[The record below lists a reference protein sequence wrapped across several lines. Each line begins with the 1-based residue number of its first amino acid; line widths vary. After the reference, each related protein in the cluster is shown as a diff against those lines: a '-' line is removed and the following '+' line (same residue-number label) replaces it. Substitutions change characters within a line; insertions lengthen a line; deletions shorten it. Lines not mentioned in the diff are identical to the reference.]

1 MNIVKLL
8 CITLSVSLGL
18 SSLIVPLAHAQQG
31 VFDINPPVIELDE
44 SNEGIAGETQV
55 FTAQVT
61 DDRALR
67 DVKLYY
73 RFTGQEAYIDLFMTR
88 LGDTDFFSSNVN
100 TNVNETRGIEYYIQ
114 ARDEG
119 GNRVIKG
126 FAFDPFVRTL
136 VPPGAEPEP
145 ETTDPA
151 ADPTTDTGQPTEPD
165 STVLSSNTDTAE
177 PAQQR
182 SGGISKWW
190 YVVIGVLVAGAA
202 VAAAGGDDGGSNNGQ
217 TTPINVTVDGT

>member
-8 CITLSVSLGL
+8 CVTLSASLGL
-18 SSLIVPLAHAQQG
+18 STLLAPIARAQG

-73 RFTGQEAYIDLFMTR
+73 RFSGQDAYIDLFMTR
-88 LGDTDFFSSNVN
+88 LGDTDYFSANVN
-100 TNVNETRGIEYYIQ
+100 TTDSETRSIEYYIQ

-126 FAFDPFVRTL
+126 FAFDPFVRFL
-136 VPPGAEPEP
+136 IQPPPDPEPTAQVEPEEEP
-145 ETTDPA
+145 VPTEQADPA
-151 ADPTTDTGQPTEPD
+151 IATIETATEP
-165 STVLSSNTDTAE
+165 VE
-177 PAQQR
+177 ER
-182 SGGISKWW
+182 KSGGFNWW
-190 YVVIGVLVAGAA
+190 YVALGVLAVGVIAA
-202 VAAAGGDDGGSNNGQ
+202 TVGNDDSNPQ
-217 TTPINVTVDGT
+217 SEAPEEITVDVSIDRP